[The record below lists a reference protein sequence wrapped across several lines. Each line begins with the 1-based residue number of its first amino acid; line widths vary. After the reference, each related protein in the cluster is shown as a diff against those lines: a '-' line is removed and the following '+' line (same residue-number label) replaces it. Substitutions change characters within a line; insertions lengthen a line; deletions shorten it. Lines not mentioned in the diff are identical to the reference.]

1 MQKLTY
7 PSAEQAIM
15 LTRDLL
21 SAKKR
26 QFKGQNDIL
35 QVCCSKLAWI
45 VKNQLT
51 ADVYHAT
58 GSFHSALFAEEKS
71 RRDVDVIRQE
81 LIDLCIR
88 LDVDNL
94 EKHIEWL

>member
-7 PSAEQAIM
+7 PTAEQALL

-21 SAKKR
+21 GAKKR

-51 ADVYHAT
+51 SDVYYGT
-58 GSFHSALFAEEKS
+58 GSFHSAVFADEKS

-94 EKHIEWL
+94 EKHFEWL